1 MRYDTR
7 RYWCGGLSPP
17 FGCECDNGAP
27 MGNMRIFPSSSTAS
41 GSSRSDSA
49 SAATLRL
56 SSRISSS
63 RISSS
68 LTAHRNARQ
77 PSSASSSQDSR
88 PEPHAHVSRTSSSV
102 PGATSVP
109 GREADADIPR
119 RLARSAIAAPDTPRH
134 SERSSS
140 ATSGPRVLRCPR
152 PASLTRVPL
161 RRRSLRRRHPS
172 SSSLVF
178 LPFSSQEFSR
188 CPIPRRSR
196 LHRVSLPRYV
206 R

>member
-17 FGCECDNGAP
+17 LGCECDSGAP
-27 MGNMRIFPSSSTAS
+27 MGNMGIFPSSSTAS
-41 GSSRSDSA
+41 GSSRSDAA

-77 PSSASSSQDSR
+77 PSSASSQQDLR
-88 PEPHAHVSRTSSSV
+88 PEPHAHISRPSSV
-102 PGATSVP
+102 PGATSSP
-109 GREADADIPR
+109 GREVDADIPR
-119 RLARSAIAAPDTPRH
+119 TLASSAIAGADTPRH

-140 ATSGPRVLRCPR
+140 ATSGPRVLRCPK

-161 RRRSLRRRHPS
+161 RRRSVAVHPS
-172 SSSLVF
+172 SSLLVPF
-178 LPFSSQEFSR
+178 LLVPFSPS
-188 CPIPRRSR
+188 PIPRRSR